1 MALRISGRG
10 VDLGEALRTRVE
22 ERVEAVLGKYAAGA
36 YSGHVTVTRDGTSYR
51 TDCVLHLTSGATL
64 EASGAAHDAHASF
77 DQTSERLEKRV
88 RRYRRRLKDR
98 PSNGADNGAL
108 PVEAAYA
115 ILEAPQVDDTLD
127 DERDDDLDEAAE
139 DEGLDG
145 AEHPLVIA
153 ETRQPVHRRSV
164 SEAVADLDLTDA
176 PVVVFIH
183 AGTERV
189 NVVYRRRDGSIGWI
203 DPPERRAS

>member
-10 VDLGEALRTRVE
+10 VDLGDALRTRVE
-22 ERVEAVLGKYAAGA
+22 ERVAAVLGKYAAGN
-36 YSGHVTVTRDGTSYR
+36 YSGHVTVSRDGTSYR

-64 EASGAAHDAHASF
+64 EATGAAHDANASF
-77 DQTSERLEKRV
+77 DQTSERLEKRI

-98 PSNGADNGAL
+98 PTNGAASGPL
-108 PVEAAYA
+108 PVEAAFS
-115 ILEAPQVDDTLD
+115 ILEAPAEEDD
-127 DERDDDLDEAAE
+127 DEAEEGFEA
-139 DEGLDG
+139 EGAD
-145 AEHPLVIA
+145 HPLVIA

-203 DPPERRAS
+203 DPPERRAP

>member
-22 ERVEAVLGKYAAGA
+22 ERVAAVLGKYAAGA
-36 YSGHVTVTRDGTSYR
+36 YSGHVTVARDGTTYR

-64 EASGAAHDAHASF
+64 EASGSAHDAHASF

-88 RRYRRRLKDR
+88 RRYRRRLKER
-98 PSNGADNGAL
+98 PSNGADNGLL
-108 PVEAAYA
+108 PIEAAYS
-115 ILEAPQVDDTLD
+115 ILEAPAD
-127 DERDDDLDEAAE
+127 DEDDAE
-139 DEGLDG
+139 PDEGFDG
-145 AEHPLVIA
+145 TDHPLVIA
-153 ETRQPVHRRSV
+153 ETRKPVHRRSV

-189 NVVYRRRDGSIGWI
+189 NVVYRRPDGSIGWI
-203 DPPERRAS
+203 DPPERRVP

>member
-22 ERVEAVLGKYAAGA
+22 ERVAAVIGKYAAGA

-51 TDCVLHLTSGATL
+51 TDCVLHLNSGATL

-77 DQTSERLEKRV
+77 DQTSERLEKRI

-98 PSNGADNGAL
+98 PSSGAENGAL

-115 ILEAPQVDDTLD
+115 ILEAPLLDDALLD
-127 DERDDDLDEAAE
+127 DENDAE
-139 DEGLDG
+139 EG
-145 AEHPLVIA
+145 AESGDHPLVIA
-153 ETRQPVHRRSV
+153 ETRKPVHRRSV

-203 DPPERRAS
+203 DPPERRAP

>member
-22 ERVEAVLGKYAAGA
+22 ERVAAVLGKYAAGT

-51 TDCVLHLTSGATL
+51 TDCVLHLKSGATL

-98 PSNGADNGAL
+98 PSNGAESGAL
-108 PVEAAYA
+108 PVEAAYS
-115 ILEAPQVDDTLD
+115 ILEAPQADEELD
-127 DERDDDLDEAAE
+127 DEVEE
-139 DEGLDG
+139 DGFEG

-153 ETRQPVHRRSV
+153 ETRKPVHRRSV

-203 DPPERRAS
+203 DPPERRAP

>member
-22 ERVEAVLGKYAAGA
+22 ERVATVLGKYAAGA
-36 YSGHVTVTRDGTSYR
+36 YSGHVTVSRDGTTYR

-88 RRYRRRLKDR
+88 RRYRKRLKER
-98 PSNGADNGAL
+98 PANGAEGDVL
-108 PVEAAYA
+108 PVEAAYS
-115 ILEAPQVDDTLD
+115 ILEAPAD
-127 DERDDDLDEAAE
+127 DEIE
-139 DEGLDG
+139 DEEAEEAFDG

-153 ETRQPVHRRSV
+153 ETRKPVHRRSV

-203 DPPERRAS
+203 DPPERRAP

>member
-10 VDLGEALRTRVE
+10 VDLGEALRSRVE
-22 ERVEAVLGKYAAGA
+22 ERVAAVLSKYAAGS
-36 YSGHVTVTRDGTSYR
+36 YTGHVTVSRDGSSYR
-51 TDCVLHLTSGATL
+51 TDCVLHLKSGATL

-98 PSNGADNGAL
+98 PSNGADAPL
-108 PVEAAYA
+108 PVEAAYS
-115 ILEAPQVDDTLD
+115 ILEAPAQVDEDAGEEADEGSD
-127 DERDDDLDEAAE
+127 DE
-139 DEGLDG
+139 GFDG

-153 ETRQPVHRRSV
+153 EGQKPLHRRSV

-176 PVVVFIH
+176 PLVVFIH
-183 AGTERV
+183 AGSERV
-189 NVVYRRRDGSIGWI
+189 NVVYRRRDGSIGWV
-203 DPPERRAS
+203 DPPERRAP

>member
-22 ERVEAVLGKYAAGA
+22 ERVAAVLGKYAAGS

-51 TDCVLHLTSGATL
+51 TDCVLHLKSGATL

-77 DQTSERLEKRV
+77 DQTSEHLEKRV

-98 PSNGADNGAL
+98 PSNGADTGAL

-115 ILEAPQVDDTLD
+115 ILEAPVEEDDAD
-127 DERDDDLDEAAE
+127 DETEEAF
-139 DEGLDG
+139 DG
-145 AEHPLVIA
+145 TEHPLVIA

-203 DPPERRAS
+203 DPPERRAP

>member
-22 ERVEAVLGKYAAGA
+22 ERVAAVLGKYAAGA

-77 DQTSERLEKRV
+77 DQTSEHLEKRV

-98 PSNGADNGAL
+98 PTSGPETGLL

-115 ILEAPQVDDTLD
+115 ILEAPQA
-127 DERDDDLDEAAE
+127 DDDLDEAPDDEVE
-139 DEGLDG
+139 DGFDG

-153 ETRQPVHRRSV
+153 ETRKPVHRRSV

-176 PVVVFIH
+176 PVVVFVH

-203 DPPERRAS
+203 DPPERRAP